1 MFAKVANWFKPIP
14 DAKPLTDEQEIK
26 RLYRSWRIK
35 MFFSMYFGYALFYFT
50 RKNLDIIK
58 PVLIENNLFTIE
70 QLGTIGMVIYLVY
83 GIGKFV
89 SGMLADKCNI
99 RVFMATGLFASS
111 IINLL
116 FAFLPQITAYVPV
129 SLVFLASLL
138 WGLNGAAQSMG
149 FPPVAKGLVYWFSPS
164 ERATKWTLWSSSHTF
179 GAFFVAQL
187 ISLLAWLKCGWQMSF
202 IVPAI
207 MGILYSLFMLYYM
220 TDKPGC
226 VGLPPIEVYRKDTV
240 APVKS
245 KVGMT
250 RWEIIVTYVL
260 KNPFLWALAISYIFI
275 YYVRFAT
282 LDWATTFLV
291 QDRGFD
297 MKLAA
302 SAASAMPFLGMPGGI
317 VAGYLADKWFGGR
330 CTQINLIYLAIL
342 AASCWGFY
350 KIASVNAFWMT
361 AVFAALIGFFV
372 DGPQN
377 LAGGVQA
384 TRVTVQDA
392 ASAACGLT
400 GMCGYFGAM
409 LASKGAAYISAH
421 HGGWRGV
428 YVSCIIACVIA
439 GLCIATTWKKEQTP
453 TKLRIKVSGKRKMR
467 RAYLKFE
474 RFVFPNDKKKKQ
486 K

>member
-1 MFAKVANWFKPIP
+1 MFAAIANWFKPLP
-14 DAKPLTDEQEIK
+14 DAQPLTDEQEIK

-58 PVLIENNLFTIE
+58 PVLIEKNLFTIE
-70 QLGTIGMVIYLVY
+70 QLGTIGLMIYLTY
-83 GIGKFV
+83 GIGKFI

-99 RVFMATGLFASS
+99 RVFMAVGLFASS
-111 IINLL
+111 LINLA
-116 FAFLPQITAYVPV
+116 FAFLPQIQHMLPV
-129 SLVFLASLL
+129 SITFLASFL

-149 FPPVAKGLVYWFSPS
+149 FPPVAKGLVHWFSPS

-202 IVPAI
+202 IVPAA
-207 MGILYSLFMLYYM
+207 MGIAYSIFMVFYM
-220 TDKPGC
+220 ADTPKS
-226 VGLPPIEVYRKDTV
+226 VGLPAIEIYRQDTV

-245 KVGMT
+245 KIGMT

-291 QDRGFD
+291 QDRGFS
-297 MKLAA
+297 MEKAA
-302 SAASAMPFLGMPGGI
+302 AAASAMPFLGMPGGI
-317 VAGYLADKWFGGR
+317 VAGYLADKFFGGR

-342 AASCWGFY
+342 AASCWCFY
-350 KIASVNAFWMT
+350 KYAAVNAFWVT
-361 AVFAALIGFFV
+361 AIFAAFIGFFV

-409 LASKGAAYISAH
+409 LASKGAAYISEN

-428 YVSCIIACVIA
+428 YISCIIACVIA
-439 GLCIATTWKKEQTP
+439 GICIATTWKKEQTP
-453 TKLRIKVSGKRKMR
+453 TKLRIKITGRRRMR

-474 RFVFPNDKKKKQ
+474 NFVFPSDKKKKQ

>member
-1 MFAKVANWFKPIP
+1 MLSKIVNWFKPLP
-14 DAKPLTDEQEIK
+14 DVAPLTDEQQIK
-26 RLYRSWRIK
+26 RLYRNWRIK

-70 QLGTIGMVIYLVY
+70 QLGTIGLVIYLTY
-83 GIGKFV
+83 GIGKFL

-99 RVFMATGLFASS
+99 RVFMAVGLFASS
-111 IINLL
+111 LINLA
-116 FAFLPQITAYVPV
+116 FAFLPQINSFMNAAHLPV
-129 SLVFLASLL
+129 TVVFLASLL

-187 ISLLAWLKCGWQMSF
+187 ISLLAWLQCGWQMSF

-207 MGILYSLFMLYYM
+207 LGIGYSLFMLSFM
-220 TDKPGC
+220 TDKPSC
-226 VGLPPIEVYRKDTV
+226 VGLPPVEKYRNDMV

-245 KVGMT
+245 NSGMS
-250 RWEIIVTYVL
+250 RKEIIIKYVL
-260 KNPFLWALAISYIFI
+260 ANPFLWALAISYVFI

-317 VAGYLADKWFGGR
+317 VAGYLADRWFGGR
-330 CTQINLIYLAIL
+330 CTQMNIIYLIIL
-342 AASCWGFY
+342 AVSCWCFY
-350 KIASVNAFWMT
+350 KFASVNAFWVT
-361 AVFAALIGFFV
+361 AIFAAFIGFFV

-384 TRVTVQDA
+384 SRVTVQDA
-392 ASAACGLT
+392 TSAACGFT
-400 GMCGYFGAM
+400 GMFGYFGAM
-409 LASKGAAYISAH
+409 LSSKGASYISVH
-421 HGGWRGV
+421 YGWQGV

-439 GLCIATTWKKEQTP
+439 MICIATTWKKEAMT
-453 TKLRIKVSGKRKMR
+453 S
-467 RAYLKFE
+467 
-474 RFVFPNDKKKKQ
+474 NN
-486 K
+486 